1 MKRLVCVLLLVCI
14 FMVGCSG
21 APKRYISPK
30 DAYLAT
36 IENKE
41 YILTDAL
48 DKLVKLDDETV
59 MWIGTVDSLVQGAC
73 ILTVIC
79 DVKDGKYT
87 IPDTYESNISYIRLS
102 ELPLAIYSESRWEH
116 SASDDYDHLWQWVAT
131 DNATQTQVR
140 GAVAY
145 DFAFEYAKESYEVTL
160 FTYSIERE

>member
-48 DKLVKLDDETV
+48 DKLVKLREHV
-59 MWIGTVDSLVQGAC
+59 LVDL
-73 ILTVIC
+73 
-79 DVKDGKYT
+79 DGV
-87 IPDTYESNISYIRLS
+87 L
-102 ELPLAIYSESRWEH
+102 EH
-116 SASDDYDHLWQWVAT
+116 LRAMED
-131 DNATQTQVR
+131 
-140 GAVAY
+140 AVAY
-145 DFAFEYAKESYEVTL
+145 GVDVL
-160 FTYSIERE
+160 RLP

>member
-1 MKRLVCVLLLVCI
+1 MKRLICSFLLLCI
-14 FMVGCSG
+14 FTVGCSG
-21 APKRYISPK
+21 APKRYGSPK

-59 MWIGTVDSLVQGAC
+59 MWICTVDSLVQGAC

-116 SASDDYDHLWQWVAT
+116 SASDDYDHLWQWVSTERSMTTQIMGAT
-131 DNATQTQVR
+131 
-140 GAVAY
+140 AY
-145 DFAFEYAKESYEVTL
+145 DYSFSYANTEYNVSLY
-160 FTYSIERE
+160 TYSIEK